1 MAANIMSLTNRLTGM
16 ASGMDTDS
24 LVRSMMQIEQMKYNN
39 QLRSITKIQWKQ
51 ETMKDIGSDLKTF
64 MNDFTSVIGANTMM
78 KSSNYITFNV
88 AVTGDKASAVTAV
101 GTSDAYAGTTVIN
114 SITQLA
120 VASRVESGAK
130 VSKGEMLSES
140 NSTALS
146 ELDFANSLDFVG
158 GKISFAINDVEF
170 TFKSTDS
177 LQSVINT
184 VNSSNAGVNMVY
196 SRLTDKISFESK
208 EQGEKSSVK
217 IRNILGNA
225 VGSNSAFGVDEGAYE
240 NGKYALL
247 SINGINVKR
256 SSNTFTL
263 DGIAYTLNST
273 FEASEGSATIKLTQN
288 IETAVDAV
296 KKFVDGYNTII
307 KKLTDLTST
316 RKTREQG
323 KYVALTDE
331 EKDSMSEKQI
341 EQWEEIAKIGLFYN
355 DNGITSLISGLRS
368 ALYESIEGLG
378 IPPSEIGLRTAAF
391 AKNGEISLDENILR
405 SALTKNPHQVMNVF
419 MQRSS
424 STDSATAKK
433 ENGLLVRINNLMNTY
448 IKGPGDISADSPI
461 VSSLRKESRKIEE
474 MEKKMNAMQEKL
486 YLKYAAME
494 EAMSKIQSQSNW
506 LASMLPTMSK

>member
-1 MAANIMSLTNRLTGM
+1 
-16 ASGMDTDS
+16 
-24 LVRSMMQIEQMKYNN
+24 
-39 QLRSITKIQWKQ
+39 
-51 ETMKDIGSDLKTF
+51 
-64 MNDFTSVIGANTMM
+64 
-78 KSSNYITFNV
+78 
-88 AVTGDKASAVTAV
+88 
-101 GTSDAYAGTTVIN
+101 
-114 SITQLA
+114 
-120 VASRVESGAK
+120 
-130 VSKGEMLSES
+130 
-140 NSTALS
+140 
-146 ELDFANSLDFVG
+146 
-158 GKISFAINDVEF
+158 
-170 TFKSTDS
+170 
-177 LQSVINT
+177 
-184 VNSSNAGVNMVY
+184 
-196 SRLTDKISFESK
+196 
-208 EQGEKSSVK
+208 
-217 IRNILGNA
+217 
-225 VGSNSAFGVDEGAYE
+225 
-240 NGKYALL
+240 
-247 SINGINVKR
+247 
-256 SSNTFTL
+256 
-263 DGIAYTLNST
+263 
-273 FEASEGSATIKLTQN
+273 
-288 IETAVDAV
+288 
-296 KKFVDGYNTII
+296 
-307 KKLTDLTST
+307 
-316 RKTREQG
+316 
-323 KYVALTDE
+323 LTDE

-355 DNGITSLISGLRS
+355 DNGISSLLSGLRS